1 MRLNAISEMYKIF
14 PECVIGFS
22 DHTTDNLVS
31 FGAVALGASIL
42 ERHFTD
48 TMKRDGPDI
57 KNSMDPKAAKELVE
71 GSKLIKSG
79 RYGIKGPIKEER
91 DVINFAYASVV
102 TIKEV
107 KKMNVSQW
115 KIFGL
120 KAWHRPLFCK
130 KISKIFLE
138 KSI

>member
-1 MRLNAISEMYKIF
+1 MYKIF

-57 KNSMDPKAAKELVE
+57 KNSMDPKAEKELVE
-71 GSKLIKSG
+71 GSKLINPEDKELKVQLKKKGMTLCLRFSG
-79 RYGIKGPIKEER
+79 NYKEL
-91 DVINFAYASVV
+91 
-102 TIKEV
+102 
-107 KKMNVSQW
+107 KK
-115 KIFGL
+115 
-120 KAWHRPLFCK
+120 
-130 KISKIFLE
+130 
-138 KSI
+138 